1 MSLSLIDYI
10 SLFFVM
16 VIGLPHGAF
25 DNALGYLLGYSRS
38 AKSFLLFSGAYL
50 GVAGFVYL
58 VWLFLPVMSLICFL
72 GYSLI
77 HFGLGDVTSLRRS
90 LLQSPKSQFLSWRSR
105 SRLMD
110 GISVFAHGGL
120 VTLFVPFWHADEVS
134 WLFQLLTGEKAT
146 TVMMIIYPFCILWAG
161 CLLVIMCT
169 ATYEPLYRRSASELV
184 TLTFCLT
191 LIPPLAGFAV
201 YFCAVHSRR
210 HFQQIWYNITLT
222 LSRRSSLGLASL
234 LTGASWV
241 LAGALYAS
249 QPVADGVDAALLR
262 SVFILLAALTVP
274 HMLLVD
280 MIFRPRTIMGSQH
293 LEKDTR

>member
-1 MSLSLIDYI
+1 MSLSLIDYV

-25 DNALGYLLGYSRS
+25 DNALGYMLGYGRGL
-38 AKSFLLFSGAYL
+38 KSFLLFSAAYL
-50 GVAGFVYL
+50 GVAGLVYL
-58 VWLFLPVMSLICFL
+58 AWLFLPVMSLICFL

-90 LLQSPKSQFLSWRSR
+90 LPQSPKSRFLLSSSGR
-105 SRLMD
+105 RLINGMS
-110 GISVFAHGGL
+110 IFAHGGL

-134 WLFQLLTGEKAT
+134 WLFQLLTSEKAT
-146 TVMMIIYPFCILWAG
+146 TIMTILLPLSVIWAG
-161 CLLVIMCT
+161 CLLMIICT
-169 ATYEPLYRRSASELV
+169 ATFEPHYRRSASELV
-184 TLTFCLT
+184 ILTFCLA
-191 LIPPLAGFAV
+191 LLPPLAGFAV
-201 YFCAVHSRR
+201 YFCAVHSLR
-210 HFQQIWYNITLT
+210 HFQHIWNHITLT
-222 LSRRSSLGLASL
+222 LSRRSSLVLAIL
-234 LTGASWV
+234 LTGASWA

-280 MIFRPRTIMGSQH
+280 VIFRPHTMMGSQH
-293 LEKDTR
+293 RTTGTK